1 MISSLKFNI
10 LLEDTGSK
18 TLDPRTIIYSQI
30 GPKNLVRE
38 HRTLLI
44 KSVADISQDK
54 SADTKSTKSSVK
66 QGRRRKRDAQRPP
79 VNFPQDRFPTLDVR
93 LLQTVTKE
101 VII

>member
-1 MISSLKFNI
+1 MKFNF
-10 LLEDTGSK
+10 LEDTGSQ

-38 HRTLLI
+38 HRTLSI
-44 KSVADISQDK
+44 KSAADISQDK

-66 QGRRRKRDAQRPP
+66 QDTRRKRDAQRPP
-79 VNFPQDRFPTLDVR
+79 VNFPHDRFPILDVR

-101 VII
+101 VLFEIL